1 MTTTLRPRV
10 NGAKAAKIDDT
21 SFELEP
27 PSGGGRSRWPEITVG
42 LLVIGIF
49 ALAGG
54 WLYSNASTTE
64 SVVVL
69 RADMER
75 GQQVTSNDLRV
86 VEVGSEEALNLV
98 GAGQTDALIGQIA
111 LVDLDAGTLVN
122 HSLFA
127 NGAAIANGDGIV
139 GMALDPGEYPTL
151 SMRPGDR
158 VRVLAT
164 GGDEGQQVL
173 AGSAEIIDVAP
184 IGVQSQLFV
193 SVAVPTAQADAIA
206 SASAEDRVRLIQVGG
221 E

>member
-1 MTTTLRPRV
+1 
-10 NGAKAAKIDDT
+10 
-21 SFELEP
+21 
-27 PSGGGRSRWPEITVG
+27 
-42 LLVIGIF
+42 
-49 ALAGG
+49 
-54 WLYSNASTTE
+54 
-64 SVVVL
+64 
-69 RADMER
+69 
-75 GQQVTSNDLRV
+75 
-86 VEVGSEEALNLV
+86 
-98 GAGQTDALIGQIA
+98 
-111 LVDLDAGTLVN
+111 
-122 HSLFA
+122 
-127 NGAAIANGDGIV
+127 
-139 GMALDPGEYPTL
+139 MALDPGEYPTL

>member
-10 NGAKAAKIDDT
+10 NGAKAVKTDDT

-27 PSGGGRSRWPEITVG
+27 PSGGGRSRWPEVTVG

-64 SVVVL
+64 PVVVL

-173 AGSAEIIDVAP
+173 AESAEIIDVAP